1 MTLSSLRTD
10 SHASGQAEANSP
22 DMDESNGRRRRLL
35 LVTGL
40 SGAGKTSALKA
51 LEDIGYEAVDNL
63 PLSLLQALVF
73 PNQRS
78 LDVDAF
84 QRPLA
89 IGVDIRTRDFGVD
102 LLLREISQLT
112 AAREVDAKVLFLD
125 CEDDELGRRYI
136 ETRRRHPLA
145 HDRPVRDGIAHER
158 RLMGGIRDRADLV
171 IDTTRLNQRDL
182 KRILE
187 GHFGLGD
194 TSGLSVF
201 VTSFG
206 FRRGLPREADL
217 VFDVRFLK
225 NPYYDP
231 ALRPMTG
238 RDGAVADYVRSDP
251 DLEGFFGSL
260 CRLLQ
265 PLLPRYVAE
274 GKSYLTLAI
283 GCTGGQHRSVFIAER
298 LAKWLKDQGEQVHLH
313 HRDINAR

>member
-1 MTLSSLRTD
+1 MTVSSVRTD
-10 SHASGQAEANSP
+10 SSTQEQSAADSP
-22 DMDESNGRRRRLL
+22 DPGDSSGCPQRLL

-51 LEDIGYEAVDNL
+51 LEDLGYEAVDNL
-63 PLSLLQALVF
+63 PLSLLRALVF

-78 LDVDAF
+78 LDVDTF
-84 QRPLA
+84 HRPLA

-102 LLLREISQLT
+102 LLLREIGQLT
-112 AAREVDAKVLFLD
+112 AAEDVAVKVLFLD

-171 IDTTRLNQRDL
+171 IDTTRLNRGDL

-187 GHFGLGD
+187 GHCGLD
-194 TSGLSVF
+194 DKPSLSIF

-231 ALRPMTG
+231 VLRPMTG
-238 RDGAVADYVRSDP
+238 RDSAVAEYIRADP

-283 GCTGGQHRSVFIAER
+283 GCTGGRHRSVFVAER
-298 LAKWLKDQGEQVHLH
+298 LAKWLGDQGEQVHLH
-313 HRDINAR
+313 HRDVSAG